1 MVRARPEPAGAGR
14 QGTRIAQAVATL
26 TLLLGQAVSPPAGG
40 HRASDQIVNLNLKK
54 LLQTQAQAWNLS
66 LVARDR
72 ESLSVADRAA
82 CEAHSAP

>member
-1 MVRARPEPAGAGR
+1 V
-14 QGTRIAQAVATL
+14 

-54 LLQTQAQAWNLS
+54 LLQTQAWNLS

-72 ESLSVADRAA
+72 DSLSVADRAA
-82 CEAHSAP
+82 GEAHSAP